1 VGLTSVLRAS
11 YDTDDVAVRNDV
23 EDEAVSI
30 PRDLPAHLQCTAQQ
44 RLHEPPSH
52 LIPLGRGDGADQEQP
67 TDPGQEVQEVPHAV
81 GAHGVGPPPTR
92 LQHQ

>member
-30 PRDLPAHLQCTAQQ
+30 PRDLPAHLQCTALQ

-52 LIPLGRGDGADQEQP
+52 LIPLGRGDAANAS
-67 TDPGQEVQEVPHAV
+67 AV
-81 GAHGVGPPPTR
+81 TTR
-92 LQHQ
+92 TPNAAFIGLPLV